1 MLSVLI
7 NMIIIDRI
15 FSKIFLMNLKQ
26 AFNLNHKNNEKCVSF
41 GERHIQAEDA
51 VPMAKVNRDQIP
63 ILHSLMKG
71 GSKE

>member
-1 MLSVLI
+1 
-7 NMIIIDRI
+7 
-15 FSKIFLMNLKQ
+15 MNLKQ
-26 AFNLNHKNNEKCVSF
+26 AFNLNHKNNVKCVSF

-51 VPMAKVNRDQIP
+51 VPMAKVNRDLIP